1 MKTNSDDFI
10 SAERISNG
18 SFSHQNSFV
27 VHQTNFSS
35 PMYKTLSL
43 QKAISSFYSSFKKER
58 NNSTSNKVMFYDD
71 VINLLVKTIQIHIQL
86 LDSRSEY
93 EYEKILNIYISDLNN
108 RLTTPNNEI
117 SSSTYSKDYCI
128 KITNEDIIS
137 KINKKIKEKKAS
149 ITTDNSLRNSYE
161 FISNDYFMN
170 YRKRAQSQINS
181 PNIRLS
187 KIKMNKLSNTI
198 RKSKENSANQSRVF
212 ESSFDSK
219 QNLTFSNR
227 NNNIQSKHYRYNNKS
242 NSNSNRNSNSKFL
255 YNSIKPS
262 LYTTFLVQKGRKIVR
277 EYNKIGKSKEKEFTR
292 KNSSII

>member
-1 MKTNSDDFI
+1 MNSNSDGFI
-10 SAERISNG
+10 NAERISNG

-27 VHQTNFSS
+27 VHQTNFAS

-58 NNSTSNKVMFYDD
+58 NNSISNNVLFYDD
-71 VINLLVKTIQIHIQL
+71 VINLLVKTIQIHAQL

-93 EYEKILNIYISDLNN
+93 EYEKILKIYINDLNN
-108 RLTTPNNEI
+108 RLTSANNEI

-149 ITTDNSLRNSYE
+149 ITTENSLRNSYE
-161 FISNDYFMN
+161 FITNDYFMN

-198 RKSKENSANQSRVF
+198 RKSKENSANQSIVN
-212 ESSFDSK
+212 ENSFDSK

-227 NNNIQSKHYRYNNKS
+227 NNNIQSQQHHHYNNKS
-242 NSNSNRNSNSKFL
+242 NSNSNRNTKFL

-277 EYNKIGKSKEKEFTR
+277 EYNKIGKSKEKDFTR